1 MFNTHNHQ
9 LYAEQVA
16 VTDIAQQYGT
26 PCYIY
31 SRQAIETAWQAFDQ
45 ALQNHPHRIC
55 YAVKANSNLA
65 VLNVLAR
72 LGSGFDLVSEGELA
86 RVLAAN
92 GNPQNVIFS
101 GVAKSAAEIHF
112 ALQQN
117 IFCFNVESAAELM
130 RIEEIAKSL
139 KKRAPI
145 ALRINPNIDAG
156 THPYISTGLKEN
168 KFGIV
173 TETAMALYQMAAR
186 SEYLEVKGIACH
198 LGSQLLVLDPF
209 LKSIDHLLALVD
221 ELAQQNIVLKHLDI
235 GGGLGVIYH
244 HADNNQAPP
253 TIAEYGAAILAKL
266 KDRKLE
272 LVIEPGRAIVAN
284 AGILVTKVEYLKH
297 TPDKNFAIVDAGM
310 NDLLRPAL
318 YEAWQNIVPVTK
330 RQDMVEQTY
339 DVVGPVCETADF
351 LGKER
356 VLQIAEGDLLAVKGS
371 GAYGFVMS
379 SNYNSRPRIPEIMV
393 DGDKTF
399 LIRKRETIDELFAN
413 EFMC

>member
-1 MFNTHNHQ
+1 MFNTLNHQ

-86 RVLAAN
+86 RVLVAN

-117 IFCFNVESAAELM
+117 IFCFNVESATELM
-130 RIEEIAKSL
+130 RIEEIAKAL
-139 KKRAPI
+139 NKRAPI

-198 LGSQLLVLDPF
+198 LGSQLLELDPF
-209 LKSIDHLLALVD
+209 LKAIDHLLALVD

-235 GGGLGVIYH
+235 GGGLGVTYH
-244 HADNNQAPP
+244 HQHPP

-284 AGILVTKVEYLKH
+284 AGILVTQVEYLKH

-330 RQDMVEQTY
+330 RQDVVEQTY

-356 VLQIAEGDLLAVKGS
+356 VLKIAAGDLLAVKGS

-413 EFMC
+413 EQLLPE